1 MHGKGLFCRIICPVV
16 NLDGHFIIRGMSR
29 DPTPAQGQALVI
41 GAGLGGLAS
50 AMRLGAKGFLAKP
63 INKDDLLAKVRITIA
78 TSRRAREREALGHE
92 LPAPNPA
99 VGEYVGAVTVGNI
112 VFVSGHGPYEH
123 GRFVCKGKLGRDVD
137 VPTGQAAAA
146 LTIVNLLASLK
157 AEIGELDRVRRVVKL
172 LVLVNSDPEFGEQ
185 PAVANGASDLLV
197 AVLGSSHARLREA
210 HRKLQDEI
218 DEREKAEAALR
229 QAQKMEAMGQ
239 LTGGV
244 AHDFNNLLMVASS
257 GLDLMDRTTDLARR
271 ERLKQ
276 GIRQAIDRGASLTQ
290 QLLAFARRAPVHPE
304 VLDLGSSLRG
314 MQNLLDRSLRE
325 DIAIEVKPAP
335 DLWPVEVDPSQ
346 LEVAILNCAINA
358 RDAMPAGGRIVIR
371 AENLPAGPGQA
382 RDMVKVC
389 IIDTGVG
396 MAPDMVSR
404 VFEPFFTTKGVG
416 QGTGLG
422 LSQVY
427 GFARS
432 SGGDVSFESAEGE
445 GSTVC
450 IRLPRS
456 DKAPP
461 VPVAPTIAVAG
472 DNTRRCK
479 VLLVE
484 DDDNVAGLVEEML
497 EELGYDAVRAPNAVR
512 ALDTLETQPAFD
524 LVFSDMVMPGEM
536 DGLALAEEIADRRPD
551 LPIVLTTGYSNAAAS
566 AAAKGIRLLVKP
578 YRIEALA
585 SELQTA
591 LSARA
596 DGARR

>member
-1 MHGKGLFCRIICPVV
+1 MLRRFAERV
-16 NLDGHFIIRGMSR
+16 
-29 DPTPAQGQALVI
+29 TPAVAI
-41 GAGLGGLAS
+41 AIGLAILALSVGLAAFNERAGRLES
-50 AMRLGAKGFLAKP
+50 ARQAQVQADILAGSVAAALAF
-63 INKDDLLAKVRITIA
+63 DDVPA
-78 TSRRAREREALGHE
+78 TREYLNALRA
-92 LPAPNPA
+92 NPA
-99 VGEYVGAVTVGNI
+99 IE
-112 VFVSGHGPYEH
+112 
-123 GRFVCKGKLGRDVD
+123 
-137 VPTGQAAAA
+137 AAAA
-146 LTIVNLLASLK
+146 YDEDGRLA
-157 AEIGELDRVRRVVKL
+157 AGFHRV
-172 LVLVNSDPEFGEQ
+172 SPA
-185 PAVANGASDLLV
+185 PPAAAVAQPPVVFDARKLTVTAPVIQGTTRLGSVYLRLSTETLLRRATRYVGIGGIILMASLLV

-257 GLDLMDRTTDLARR
+257 GLDLMDRTTDPARR

-371 AENLPAGPGQA
+371 AENLPAGPGQP

-432 SGGDVSFESAEGE
+432 SGGDVTFESAEGE

-596 DGARR
+596 GGARR